1 VPHIRR
7 LGWADEQPISGVPR
21 PLHRRRAGPI
31 FEDGVTGTLVTEQL
45 DARHVRGKFLL
56 RLAGY
61 LRRHPENIG
70 RTLAGLDRYATGA
83 AQDTH

>member
-1 VPHIRR
+1 MSNRYLVSRDRFIAAAPDR
-7 LGWADEQPISGVPR
+7 
-21 PLHRRRAGPI
+21 I
-31 FEDGVTGTLVTEQL
+31 FGDCVTGTSVTEQL

-61 LRRHPENIG
+61 LRRRLENID